1 MPKLTQLLAALCL
14 ILGGLSAGPAQAQ
27 SDPDIA
33 RLGTMSLKELAE
45 FVGAV
50 TRSVGQDTIKLQPA
64 AQSNDCAEL
73 IRAANSF
80 ALGYRLLDEADA
92 ALIGKPAKDVLV
104 LKSHIVQSRVITFAA
119 RVRAE
124 EWLSRRCVGFQMPA
138 DKASEPRYAVPVKI
152 QTAEYTEAVIEARD
166 AAEANLAAA
175 VAAGISRKC
184 PQVISAMQSIQLFV
198 PYLEKLGKDV
208 AKRPEA
214 LGPRASRRG
223 LEVAR
228 SQLVAA
234 GNKLY
239 RELGVGCRATAPAE
253 AEAPSDGAAPPAG
266 EDAPPA
272 AQ

>member
-1 MPKLTQLLAALCL
+1 MPKLQLLAAL
-14 ILGGLSAGPAQAQ
+14 GLVIGTLLVAPVAAQDEA
-27 SDPDIA
+27 DIG
-33 RLGTMSLKELAE
+33 RIGKMSLKELAA

-50 TRSVGQDTIKLQPA
+50 TRSVGQDTVKLQPA

-73 IRAANSF
+73 IRASNSF
-80 ALGYRLLDEADA
+80 ALGYRLLEEARTSLD
-92 ALIGKPAKDVLV
+92 GKPAKDVLV

-124 EWLSRRCVGFQMPA
+124 EWLSRRCVNFPIPA
-138 DKASEPRYAVPVKI
+138 DKANEPRYATPVKVA
-152 QTAEYTEAVIEARD
+152 TAEYTQAVIEARE

-175 VAAGISRKC
+175 VAAGIGKKC
-184 PQVISAMQSIQLFV
+184 PAVISSMQSIQLFV
-198 PYLEKLGKDV
+198 PYLEKLSKDV

-228 SQLVAA
+228 AQLVAA

-239 RELGVGCRATAPAE
+239 RELGIGCRAQPPAE
-253 AEAPSDGAAPPAG
+253 AEAPADGPVPPADG
-266 EDAPPA
+266 EAPPA

>member
-1 MPKLTQLLAALCL
+1 MPKLQLLAAL
-14 ILGGLSAGPAQAQ
+14 GLVIGTLLVAPVAAQ
-27 SDPDIA
+27 DETDIG
-33 RLGTMSLKELAE
+33 RIGKMSLKELAS

-64 AQSNDCAEL
+64 AQANDCAEL

-80 ALGYRLLDEADA
+80 ALGYRLLEEARTS
-92 ALIGKPAKDVLV
+92 LEGKPAKDVLV

-124 EWLSRRCVGFQMPA
+124 EWLSRRCVNFPMPA
-138 DKASEPRYAVPVKI
+138 DKANEPRYATPVKVAS
-152 QTAEYTEAVIEARD
+152 AEYTQAVIEARE

-175 VAAGISRKC
+175 VAAGIGKKC

-198 PYLEKLGKDV
+198 PYLEKLSKDV

-228 SQLVAA
+228 AQLVAA

-239 RELGVGCRATAPAE
+239 RELGIGCRAQPPAEPKAPA
-253 AEAPSDGAAPPAG
+253 DGTVPPAS
-266 EDAPPA
+266 EEAPPA

>member
-1 MPKLTQLLAALCL
+1 MPKLQLLAAL
-14 ILGGLSAGPAQAQ
+14 GLVIGTLLVAPAQAQ
-27 SDPDIA
+27 DETDIG
-33 RLGTMSLKELAE
+33 RIGEMSLKELAS

-64 AQSNDCAEL
+64 AQRNDCAEL
-73 IRAANSF
+73 TRAANAF
-80 ALGYRLLDEADA
+80 ALGYRLLAESDA
-92 ALIGKPAKDVLV
+92 ALDGRPAKDALV

-124 EWLSRRCVGFQMPA
+124 EWLSRGCVNFPMPA
-138 DKASEPRYAVPVKI
+138 DKASEPRYATPAKVE
-152 QTAEYTEAVIEARD
+152 TAEYTQAVIEARE

-175 VAAGISRKC
+175 VAAGIGKKC
-184 PQVISAMQSIQLFV
+184 PQVISSMQSIQLFV
-198 PYLEKLGKDV
+198 PYLEKLSKDV

-228 SQLVAA
+228 AQLVAA

-239 RELGVGCRATAPAE
+239 RELGVGCRAQPPAE
-253 AEAPSDGAAPPAG
+253 VEVPADGTVPPADGAAPPAV
-266 EDAPPA
+266 
-272 AQ
+272 Q